1 MLKKVGAWI
10 VKVIWPVFEPIIRWG
25 IRLSIIGGLVWLTF
39 YAEFAAPV
47 RVIAIDGLTTFS
59 SDLGKYLKGLLPESN
74 GDAGQSSLFQQT
86 EEDRR
91 AEKARKQKKAVQL
104 KQKYDQC
111 LATARSQNRS
121 CVISDLMNS
130 RARQVCEQRRLQQVD
145 RCEDRYGG

>member
-1 MLKKVGAWI
+1 MLKKVGSWI
-10 VKVIWPVFEPIIRWG
+10 AKVIWPVFEPIIRWG

-47 RVIAIDGLTTFS
+47 RVLAIDGLTTVS

-74 GDAGQSSLFQQT
+74 RDAGQSSWFQQT

-91 AEKARKQKKAVQL
+91 AEAALKQKKAVQL

-111 LATARSQNRS
+111 MATARSQNRS
-121 CVISDLMNS
+121 CVISDLD
-130 RARQVCEQRRLQQVD
+130 EQQGPSGL
-145 RCEDRYGG
+145 